1 MQLTNNTNLI
11 AGSRSG
17 SGGGFAESLHRL
29 WQQLPFPQQDL
40 QKMATLKL
48 AVAFSLALVVSSS
61 CIFAQNAEPKGIAK
75 QSIVTEYAQIDNQK
89 IAYRKIGKGTP
100 IILANRFRG
109 TLDTWDPLF
118 LELLAKSNTVITFDY
133 AGIGY
138 STGEL
143 PLDIKEV
150 AASVTKLASHLKIEK
165 FNVMGWSYGGL
176 VAQYT
181 MFMYPDRVTKV
192 VLIGTNPI
200 GKNAVPFEPVFFER
214 ALKPVNDFE
223 DAVAI
228 FFEPK
233 SEKSRAAAA
242 ASMGRIM
249 KQADW
254 SKVPSTQEV
263 FQRYFASNSAV
274 VEDKENLRA
283 RYATLKT
290 PILVLSAD
298 HDISF
303 ATENWFPLMKVAPTL
318 QHVIFPSAGHAPQF
332 QYPEL
337 STTYI
342 NAFLNDK

>member
-1 MQLTNNTNLI
+1 MVT
-11 AGSRSG
+11 
-17 SGGGFAESLHRL
+17 HY
-29 WQQLPFPQQDL
+29 
-40 QKMATLKL
+40 
-48 AVAFSLALVVSSS
+48 
-61 CIFAQNAEPKGIAK
+61 AK
-75 QSIVTEYAQIDNQK
+75 IDNQK

-118 LELLAKSNTVITFDY
+118 LELLAKNNIVITFDY

-143 PLDIKEV
+143 PLDIKDV
-150 AASVTKLASHLKIEK
+150 AAEVTKLADYLKIDK
-165 FNVMGWSYGGL
+165 FNVMGWSYGGW

-181 MFMYPDRVTKV
+181 MFMNPNRVLKT
-192 VLIGTNPI
+192 VLIGTNPM
-200 GKNAVPFEPVFFER
+200 GKNDVPFESAFLER

-223 DAVAI
+223 DAVVI

-233 SEKSRAAAA
+233 SEKSRVAAG

-249 KQADW
+249 KQTDW

-263 FQRYFASNSAV
+263 FQRYFASNTAIA
-274 VEDKENLRA
+274 EDKENYRA
-283 RYATLKT
+283 AYATLKT
-290 PILVLSAD
+290 PVLVLSAD

-303 ATENWFPLMKVAPTL
+303 ATENWFPLLKNAPTV
-318 QHVIFPSAGHAPQF
+318 QHVIFPASGHAPQF
-332 QYPEL
+332 QYPDL

-342 NAFLNDK
+342 NLFLNK